1 VHNFF
6 QSGNSVPLAPL
17 RARSG
22 ARKPDR
28 QRLSDAAAAAA
39 GIAETR
45 ISSAFL
51 NDAKIID
58 DDRVNEK
65 FPAAACWR

>member
-6 QSGNSVPLAPL
+6 RSEISVPLAPL

-22 ARKPDR
+22 ARKPGL
-28 QRLSDAAAAAA
+28 QRMSDAEAAAA
-39 GIAETR
+39 GTAETR

-51 NDAKIID
+51 NYARIVG
-58 DDRVNEK
+58 DDRANAK
-65 FPAAACWR
+65 FLAAACRR